1 MLPLC
6 AAASTTWLLV
16 NINPSL
22 SKKNPDPVPE
32 LPDPFTAI
40 ETTAGMTLAAR
51 PAMES
56 GALSIELV
64 VCTKLALKLVAPPR
78 PKNAPTPPAIKAMIT
93 AKI

>member
-1 MLPLC
+1 MILPLC

-16 NINPSL
+16 NIKPSL

-40 ETTAGMTLAAR
+40 ETTAGITLAAR
-51 PAMES
+51 PAIES

-64 VCTKLALKLVAPPR
+64 V
-78 PKNAPTPPAIKAMIT
+78 
-93 AKI
+93 